1 MPVARSVS
9 RPGRVRRRAAGL
21 ALCLAVTA
29 TAAAVVTPSL
39 ASAAGQGTSYIAAFS
54 GGAGAGSA
62 RVGIVVQDGRYKA
75 YVCSLDENFNLQYAR
90 WYEGKVGADGA
101 IRKTSPDGVT
111 LKATVAGDEFT
122 GSVTDAEKAELPFSG
137 AAVSAGTNNVG
148 LYRGQARVS
157 GKPVLIGA
165 VIDQDG
171 TFASTTQYVGKIRFV
186 TPVKDAPTYL
196 GDKHLAVFL
205 GTDEVPYIAAL
216 VTALH

>member
-1 MPVARSVS
+1 MSVAPSPVVS
-9 RPGRVRRRAAGL
+9 RLGRLRWRVAGL
-21 ALCLAVTA
+21 ALSLAIGATTA
-29 TAAAVVTPSL
+29 GALTPGIAAA
-39 ASAAGQGTSYIAAFS
+39 AGPAKSYIATFAQ
-54 GGAGAGSA
+54 GAGSA
-62 RVGIVVQDGRYKA
+62 RVGIVVQDGRFKA

-111 LKATVAGDEFT
+111 FKANVSDDEFT
-122 GSVTDAEKAELPFSG
+122 GQVTNAKKVALPFSG
-137 AAVSAGTNNVG
+137 GVVAAGTNHIG
-148 LYRGQARVS
+148 LYRGETKVS

-186 TPVKDAPTYL
+186 TPVKSSPTYL

-205 GTDEVPYIAAL
+205 GTEEVPYVASL
-216 VTALH
+216 VTKLA

>member
-1 MPVARSVS
+1 MPVADSVS
-9 RPGRVRRRAAGL
+9 RPDRLRRRAAAL
-21 ALCLAVTA
+21 ALCLAVAA
-29 TAAAVVTPSL
+29 TAGAIFTPSL
-39 ASAAGQGTSYIAAFS
+39 ASAAGQATSYVATFS
-54 GGAGAGSA
+54 GGAGSA
-62 RVGIVVQDGRYKA
+62 RVGIVVQDGHYKA
-75 YVCSLDENFNLQYAR
+75 YVCSLDEDFNLQYAR
-90 WYEGKVGADGA
+90 WYEGKVGAGGA
-101 IRKTSPDGVT
+101 IQKTSPDGVT
-111 LKATVAGDEFT
+111 LKATVTGDQFT
-122 GSVTDAEKAELPFSG
+122 GSVTDAEKAALPFSG
-137 AAVSAGTNNVG
+137 AAVSAGTDHIG

-216 VTALH
+216 VTKLA